1 MSNPKEIENLE
12 TVIERHEK
20 SNKKLEIDKI
30 NKIKEVKEL
39 ETTKKELKELVIEKT
54 NEAIFRK
61 ETILPYFL
69 RYVWQLMNQAKDK
82 KVSEKCIRITEI
94 LKDVMIKS
102 NRWKSIIK
110 EIDEKVDSYKK
121 QDQLEL
127 NNIKLIN

>member
-1 MSNPKEIENLE
+1 
-12 TVIERHEK
+12 
-20 SNKKLEIDKI
+20 
-30 NKIKEVKEL
+30 
-39 ETTKKELKELVIEKT
+39 
-54 NEAIFRK
+54 
-61 ETILPYFL
+61 
-69 RYVWQLMNQAKDK
+69 MNQAKDK